1 MSGRGIGDGFG
12 KKILGDGKMDKVREV
27 IKYHKEFFDPELLR
41 HETIASE
48 LWPLVTDRITIKAD
62 DPPSARSIIHKKILI
77 EGMAL
82 HVARLWDNLVVEDMI
97 LLFAQNTEKYCE
109 SFAYGLEQTIARD
122 EGEAILV
129 GKEYLDF
136 RSFSNIIS
144 FSKKHLVDA
153 LDPFRKL
160 SHDQRYLI
168 DELMIVRNHIAH
180 RSKKSLGSY
189 KKLLAGYD
197 IQIEKEPGYFLL
209 YVPGQEDQD
218 KIMMYERHGKKRI
231 FMLYI
236 EALRAISNEIVEYL
250 EAVV

>member
-1 MSGRGIGDGFG
+1 
-12 KKILGDGKMDKVREV
+12 MDKVREA

-109 SFAYGLEQTIARD
+109 SFAYGLEQTITRD

-136 RSFSNIIS
+136 RSFGNIID
-144 FSKKHLVDA
+144 FSKKHLADA
-153 LDPFRKL
+153 LNPFLKLSSDQRKL
-160 SHDQRYLI
+160 I
-168 DELMIVRNHIAH
+168 GELMIVRNHIAH
-180 RSKKSLGSY
+180 RSKRSLRSY
-189 KKLLAGYD
+189 KNVLAEYD
-197 IQIEKEPGYFLL
+197 IQSEKEPGYFLL
-209 YVPGQEDQD
+209 FVPGQDNQD
-218 KIMMYERHGKKRI
+218 EIMMYERHGKKRI

-236 EALRAISNEIVEYL
+236 EALRSISDEIVKYL
-250 EAVV
+250 KAVV